1 MKNEELKKASGY
13 IKTHRLQKRWQK
25 VVTCLAAVVVFCTTY
40 ALILPAITMEKEP
53 CQLPEHTHTEA
64 CYTQVA
70 SVSYREPVCSLE
82 SLNLHEHTEECFDEK
97 GEPICGYS
105 DFVVHEHDSAC
116 YDEDGNLWCPLPE
129 IEAHTHDAACYAEA
143 EPVHTH
149 TEDCFAL
156 ERGGLICTK
165 EEGEGHQHTDDCY
178 DWEQV
183 LTCGLTETETA
194 GEPKPQCGKEEIIL
208 HKHSADCFDKN
219 DRLICG
225 KQEVLEHVHDQSCF
239 QTVGEPADTEALTC
253 QLAENE
259 EHQHGPLCYGT
270 WELTCELEEHT
281 HTAECNLPVE
291 LTEEEQAQVDEVIA
305 LIDALPTQE
314 ELDETLAAFEDA
326 GDEDGYDAY
335 LAEIVAQAAKTHEAY
350 EALTEAQKLKVTNAA
365 RLMALE
371 PLWSAQIP
379 ERIVPNNPTD
389 VGPESLPVDYY
400 VCIDDEWVNVGAT
413 KTGWYG
419 DYTATGWTDTNRDY
433 ITVAQVE
440 SVLREYGFHASDG
453 DGLNKKVAY
462 QQKAGDTSIYAD
474 VTTPTT
480 VEGQSIVPLSRNAY
494 HPGYNLYYLPGN
506 GKAITNVG
514 LEALDKSANGFYTV
528 TVYGM
533 QGELLEEA
541 VVRKGGSFTYDA
553 SDSGVTEW
561 VAAYGGRTEEISGGR
576 ISITVTDTTT
586 ITPKQTEDAQVDH
599 GVVFKVYIDG
609 TWQEVGS
616 LPYYYSGQV
625 NGQTRAYITSDMA
638 AQILGGYGYSPAADP
653 GYQFGYSYNDIYEIY
668 YKDSAFC
675 MDIVGG
681 SIADGTDIQ
690 LYGANHSDAQTFRI
704 REAEEGYHYITPLT
718 NSALHVNAWGGDV
731 TNDTRIALST
741 ATDNA
746 SRWRLQWEN
755 NGWVSFWTKNAPSS
769 ACIDLDG
776 GNIANSTKIHLWNGT
791 ENRYWRLQQV
801 YRISNNGGSEQLDN
815 GTYKIG
821 LTEESNGAIVCY
833 YLPNETSNSVNN
845 ASEDGLPAGNGF
857 WSITVRD
864 DNHDVYSD
872 GELTALRK
880 VVRAD
885 SKETVEIRVL
895 NGDGVTW
902 SCIGKNGLEVPVQRP
917 IQEEN
922 GYTIFTFMGVNQ
934 PIEIVATELDPSF
947 TVQYYANLDRYVL
960 GNSGDLDI
968 INTSG
973 GNLPQNTA
981 EQSLLW
987 LMLEQTSQNTDQNA
1001 GIATP
1006 LHSVRTEKK
1015 LTKLYENGTY
1025 RFSTHPGLQDFDKLW
1040 GQSNYKLQAVLV
1052 LKDGKDPDSTNN
1064 DDWWWYEVNQSTWN
1078 NVTFTNLASEE
1089 NAPRV
1094 EGVRQDANG
1103 TYRILIQNGT
1113 VIRLRYETGS
1123 GSYTNQASFH
1133 DYDITSGENA
1143 DHTWRSGIAGIN
1155 SPGNY
1160 VTSRNN
1166 QRKFNGSDARDTFA
1180 FGNVNCATGLGL
1192 AQWGG
1197 NNINA
1202 YNGIDLGTHYGND
1215 VYKGC
1220 TFGLVKG
1227 LNNNGN
1233 LIWDEWITH
1242 PNLFNEGTATGKYSY
1257 NDGSLVFHQVG
1268 DTYTLTTANST
1279 VGSREGLEY
1288 FFNPSPSASK
1298 TYTHIFTNDFW
1309 PMDSATNKID
1319 PLMGFYN
1326 AAYDQ
1331 CDIQVNGFYDALNAV
1346 GRNHDGVNIPS
1357 SDDGRAHNWFF
1368 GMNFSLS
1375 FTLTEDYL
1383 GPLEYIFFGDDDMWV
1398 FLDGQLVC
1406 DIGGVHSAVGE
1417 YVNLRDYLPVGSS
1430 GQHTLSFFYTERG
1443 ASGSTCWM
1451 SFTLPSVSSAVT
1463 GNDVGSLQISKRMG
1477 GLTDHAA
1484 FSNEEFEFA
1493 LTLLQRENGQ
1503 PLSGIYSYK
1512 IVDAEHPD
1520 DVTHITYGTISDGGT
1535 IKLRPG
1541 WTATING
1548 LPAGTYYKVE
1558 ERNTEGYSVT
1568 ANNTS
1573 GYIVTGTIETG
1584 SIKPASF
1591 VNTPLHELPE
1601 TGGPGTTMYTIGG
1614 LLLLVGAGLLLV
1626 YKDKKR
1632 RKEDFAS
1639 S

>member
-1 MKNEELKKASGY
+1 MWRKLLTDAEGFLARNKSRRAW
-13 IKTHRLQKRWQK
+13 RK
-25 VVTCLAAVVVFCTTY
+25 VVTGLACVVVFCTTY
-40 ALILPAITMEKEP
+40 ALILPALTLENEP
-53 CQLPEHTHTEA
+53 RELA
-64 CYTQVA
+64 C
-70 SVSYREPVCSLE
+70 EL
-82 SLNLHEHTEECFDEK
+82 
-97 GEPICGYS
+97 
-105 DFVVHEHDSAC
+105 
-116 YDEDGNLWCPLPE
+116 
-129 IEAHTHDAACYAEA
+129 
-143 EPVHTH
+143 
-149 TEDCFAL
+149 
-156 ERGGLICTK
+156 
-165 EEGEGHQHTDDCY
+165 
-178 DWEQV
+178 
-183 LTCGLTETETA
+183 
-194 GEPKPQCGKEEIIL
+194 
-208 HKHSADCFDKN
+208 
-219 DRLICG
+219 
-225 KQEVLEHVHDQSCF
+225 
-239 QTVGEPADTEALTC
+239 
-253 QLAENE
+253 E
-259 EHQHGPLCYGT
+259 EHQHGPECYGAGELVCTILEGEGAHTHGEDCYDENGDLTCQQEEAAGHQHGLDCYGT
-270 WELTCELEEHT
+270 GELTCRLEEHT

-314 ELDETLAAFEDA
+314 ELDETLTALEDA
-326 GDEDGYDAY
+326 GDADGYDTY
-335 LAEIVAQAAKTHEAY
+335 LAQTVAQARAAYEAY
-350 EALTEAQKLKVTNAA
+350 SALTEAQQAKVTNAA
-365 RLMALE
+365 KLMALE

-389 VGPESLPVDYY
+389 VGPKSLPVDYY
-400 VCIDDEWVNVGAT
+400 VCIDGEWVNVGAT

-453 DGLNKKVAY
+453 SSLNKKVAY
-462 QQKAGDTSIYAD
+462 QQKSGDTSIYAD

-480 VEGQSIVPLSRNAY
+480 VEDQSIVPLSRNAY

-506 GKAITNVG
+506 TESISNKG
-514 LEALDKSANGFYTV
+514 LDNLDKSANGFYTV
-528 TVYGM
+528 TVYGT
-533 QGELLEEA
+533 QGKLLKEA
-541 VVRKGGSFTYDA
+541 VVRAGGSFTYDA

-561 VAAYGGRTEEISGGR
+561 LVTYGGGRTAPISGKQ
-576 ISITVTDTTT
+576 ISITVNDTTM
-586 ITPKQTEDAQVDH
+586 ITPKQAGDTRVDH
-599 GVVFKVYIDG
+599 SVVFKVCIDG

-616 LPYYYSGQV
+616 LPYYYSGSV
-625 NGQTRAYITSDMA
+625 GDQTRAYITSDMA
-638 AQILGGYGYSPAADP
+638 AQILGDYGYSAATDP

-668 YKDSAFC
+668 YKDSAYC
-675 MDIVGG
+675 MDIVNANV
-681 SIADGTDIQ
+681 ADRTNIQ
-690 LYGANHSDAQTFRI
+690 LYEANHSGAQIFRI

-718 NSALHVNAWGGDV
+718 NSALHVNAWGG
-731 TNDTRIALST
+731 TTSNDTQIALST

-746 SRWRLQWEN
+746 SRWRLQWES
-755 NGWVSFWTKNAPSS
+755 NGWVSFWTKNAPTS
-769 ACIDLDG
+769 ACIDLDA

-791 ENRYWRLQQV
+791 ENRYWRLEQV
-801 YRISNNGGSEQLDN
+801 YRISNNGGSELLDS

-833 YLPNETSNSVNN
+833 YLPNETEGSVNN

-885 SKETVEIRVL
+885 STETVEIRVL

-902 SCIGKNGLEVPVQRP
+902 SCIGKNGLVVPVQRP

-960 GNSGDLDI
+960 RDSGNLEVID
-968 INTSG
+968 TSG
-973 GNLPQNTA
+973 RNLPQNKA
-981 EQSLLW
+981 DQPLLH
-987 LMLEQTSQNTDQNA
+987 LTLEQTGQTTNQNA
-1001 GIATP
+1001 GNATS
-1006 LHSVRTEKK
+1006 LHSVKTVKE

-1025 RFSTHPGLQDFDKLW
+1025 RFSTHPGLQYFDKLW

-1052 LKDGKDPDSTNN
+1052 LKDGKDPDSTND

-1078 NVTFTNLASEE
+1078 NVTFTNLASAE

-1094 EGVRQDANG
+1094 EGVEQDASG
-1103 TYRILIQNGT
+1103 TYCILVQNGT

-1155 SPGNY
+1155 SPDNY
-1160 VTSRNN
+1160 VTSRNGR
-1166 QRKFNGSDARDTFA
+1166 RKFTWSGVGSVTADAFA
-1180 FGNVNCATGLGL
+1180 FGNQNCETGMGL
-1192 AQWGG
+1192 AQWDG

-1202 YNGIDLGTHYGND
+1202 YNGTTPVMEDGSSNTSFGKK

-1220 TFGLVKG
+1220 TFGLVDSLDG
-1227 LNNNGN
+1227 SGN
-1233 LIWDEWITH
+1233 LVWNEWITH
-1242 PNLFNEGTATGKYSY
+1242 PNLFNEGWATGKHSY
-1257 NDGSLVFHQVG
+1257 NNGSLQFNQTG
-1268 DTYTLTTANST
+1268 DTYTLTAANST
-1279 VGSREGLEY
+1279 VGSRNNLEY
-1288 FFNPSPSASK
+1288 FFHPSPSSST
-1298 TYTHIFTNDFW
+1298 TYDHIFTNNFW
-1309 PMDSATNKID
+1309 PMDSATDRTD
-1319 PLMGFYN
+1319 PLMGAWGYN
-1326 AAYDQ
+1326 ANAGRDV
-1331 CDIQVNGFYDALNAV
+1331 CDIQVNGFWDAQSQV
-1346 GRNHDGVNIPS
+1346 GGSHNGVNLPL

-1375 FTLTEDYL
+1375 FALTEDYL

-1398 FLDGQLVC
+1398 FLDNQLIC
-1406 DIGGVHSAVGE
+1406 DIGGVHSSVGE

-1463 GNDVGSLQISKRMG
+1463 GNDVGSLQISKQMG
-1477 GLTDHAA
+1477 GLADPTA

-1493 LTLLQRENGQ
+1493 LTLLQKENGQ

-1535 IKLRPG
+1535 IKLLPG

-1584 SIKPASF
+1584 SIRPASF
-1591 VNTPLHELPE
+1591 VNTPLHELPV
-1601 TGGPGTTMYTIGG
+1601 TGGPGTIPYTIGG
-1614 LLLLVGAGLLLV
+1614 SLLLGAGLLLL
-1626 YKDKKR
+1626 YNKKKR

>member
-1 MKNEELKKASGY
+1 MWRKLLTDAEGFLARNKSRRAW
-13 IKTHRLQKRWQK
+13 RRM
-25 VVTCLAAVVVFCTTY
+25 VTGLACVVVFCTTY
-40 ALILPAITMEKEP
+40 ALILPAVTLESTTSTCGQGEHTHSEACYETVLVCPLDEGKGHTHGEDCYESVPVLICGQEETEEHTHSEDCYIQEQHLV
-53 CQLPEHTHTEA
+53 CQETEGHIHTEDCYESVLACGLEEHTHTEA
-64 CYTQVA
+64 CT
-70 SVSYREPVCSLE
+70 
-82 SLNLHEHTEECFDEK
+82 
-97 GEPICGYS
+97 
-105 DFVVHEHDSAC
+105 
-116 YDEDGNLWCPLPE
+116 
-129 IEAHTHDAACYAEA
+129 AA
-143 EPVHTH
+143 
-149 TEDCFAL
+149 
-156 ERGGLICTK
+156 
-165 EEGEGHQHTDDCY
+165 
-178 DWEQV
+178 
-183 LTCGLTETETA
+183 
-194 GEPKPQCGKEEIIL
+194 
-208 HKHSADCFDKN
+208 
-219 DRLICG
+219 
-225 KQEVLEHVHDQSCF
+225 
-239 QTVGEPADTEALTC
+239 
-253 QLAENE
+253 
-259 EHQHGPLCYGT
+259 
-270 WELTCELEEHT
+270 
-281 HTAECNLPVE
+281 E
-291 LTEEEQAQVDEVIA
+291 LTEEEQTQVDEVTA
-305 LIDALPTQE
+305 LIDALPTQQE
-314 ELDETLAAFEDA
+314 MDETLAAFEDA

-335 LAEIVAQAAKTHEAY
+335 LAEVVTQAKAAYEAY
-350 EALTEAQKLKVTNAA
+350 EALTEEQKLKVTNAA
-365 RLMALE
+365 KLMALE

-400 VCIDDEWVNVGAT
+400 VCIDGEWVNVGAT

-419 DYTATGWTDTNRDY
+419 DYTASDWSDTNRDY
-433 ITVAQVE
+433 VTVAQVE
-440 SVLREYGFHASDG
+440 SVLGEYGFHASDG

-462 QQKAGDTSIYAD
+462 QQKSGNTSIYAD

-506 GKAITNVG
+506 AG
-514 LEALDKSANGFYTV
+514 LISNAGLDGLDKSANGFYTV
-528 TVYGM
+528 TVYGT

-541 VVRKGGSFTYDA
+541 VVRAGGSFTYDA
-553 SDSGVTEW
+553 SQSGVTEW
-561 VAAYGGRTEEISGGR
+561 VAAYGGRTGEIIGSE

-586 ITPKQTEDAQVDH
+586 ITPKQTENTRVDH
-599 GVVFKVYIDG
+599 SVVFKVCIDG

-616 LPYYYSGQV
+616 LPYYYSGSV
-625 NGQTRAYITSDMA
+625 GDQTRAYITSDMA
-638 AQILGGYGYSPAADP
+638 AQILGDYGYSAATDP
-653 GYQFGYSYNDIYEIY
+653 GYQFGYSYDDIYEIY
-668 YKDSAFC
+668 YKDSAYC
-675 MDIVGG
+675 MDIVNANV
-681 SIADGTDIQ
+681 ADGTNIQ
-690 LYGANHSDAQTFRI
+690 LYEANHSGAQTFRVW
-704 REAEEGYHYITPLT
+704 EAEEGYHYITPLT
-718 NSALHVNAWGGDV
+718 NSALHVNAWGG
-731 TNDTRIALST
+731 TTSNDTQIALST

-746 SRWRLQWEN
+746 SRWRLQWES
-755 NGWVSFWTKNAPSS
+755 NGWVSFWTKNAPTS
-769 ACIDLDG
+769 ACIDLDSG
-776 GNIANSTKIHLWNGT
+776 TIANGTKIHLWNGT
-791 ENRYWRLQQV
+791 ENRYWRLEQV
-801 YRISNNGGSEQLDN
+801 YRISNNGGSEPLDS

-821 LTEESNGAIVCY
+821 LTEESNGTIVCY
-833 YLPNETSNSVNN
+833 YLPNETVGSVNN
-845 ASEDGLPAGNGF
+845 ASEDGLPTGNGF
-857 WSITVRD
+857 WSITVHD

-872 GELTALRK
+872 GELAALRK
-880 VVRAD
+880 VVRAG
-885 SKETVEIRVL
+885 STETVEIRVL
-895 NGDGVTW
+895 NGEDVTW
-902 SCIGKNGLEVPVQRP
+902 SCIGKNGLEVPVRRP

-960 GNSGDLDI
+960 SDSGNLEVID
-968 INTSG
+968 TSG
-973 GNLPQNTA
+973 RNLPQNTA
-981 EQSLLW
+981 KQSLLH
-987 LMLEQTSQNTDQNA
+987 LTLEQTGQTTNQNA
-1001 GIATP
+1001 GNATS
-1006 LHSVRTEKK
+1006 LHSVKTVKK

-1025 RFSTHPGLQDFDKLW
+1025 RFSTHPGLPYFDKLW

-1052 LKDGKDPDSTNN
+1052 LKDGKDPDSTND
-1064 DDWWWYEVNQSTWN
+1064 DDWWWYGVNQSTWN
-1078 NVTFTNLASEE
+1078 NITFTNLASAE
-1089 NAPRV
+1089 NAPRM

-1103 TYRILIQNGT
+1103 TYCILIQSGT

-1155 SPGNY
+1155 SPGNF

-1166 QRKFNGSDARDTFA
+1166 QRKFDGSDARDTFA
-1180 FGNVNCATGLGL
+1180 FGNVNCETGLGL

-1202 YNGIDLGTHYGND
+1202 YNGIDLDAHYGNN

-1227 LNNNGN
+1227 LDRNGN
-1233 LIWDEWITH
+1233 LIWDDWITH
-1242 PNLFNEGTATGKYSY
+1242 PNLFNEGTATGKHSY

-1288 FFNPSPSASK
+1288 FFNPSPSAST

-1309 PMDSATNKID
+1309 PMDSATNKTD
-1319 PLMGFYN
+1319 PLMGAKN
-1326 AAYDQ
+1326 PSLDQ
-1331 CDIQVNGFYDALNAV
+1331 CDIQVNGFYDEQNKV
-1346 GRNHDGVNIPS
+1346 GGGHNNVNIPY

-1398 FLDGQLVC
+1398 FLDNQLVC

-1417 YVNLRDYLPVGSS
+1417 YVNLRDYLPMGSS

-1463 GNDVGSLQISKRMG
+1463 GNDVGSLQISKQMG
-1477 GLTDHAA
+1477 GLTDPAA

-1493 LTLLQRENGQ
+1493 LTLLQKENGQ

-1558 ERNTEGYSVT
+1558 ERNTKGYSVT

-1591 VNTPLHELPE
+1591 VNTPLHELPV
-1601 TGGPGTTMYTIGG
+1601 TGGPGTTPYTIGG
-1614 LLLLVGAGLLLV
+1614 LLLLTGAGVLLL
-1626 YKDKKR
+1626 YNNKKR